1 MGLLSGLLLAAAA
14 GGAIA
19 QPGGGISWVETFADD
34 PLAAGRFAVGAGQD
48 GARFSY
54 DAVGQFLTV
63 HYDTILPTAW
73 YQRPLDPAGG
83 RVLGRYDDFDFFV
96 TFRIRSG
103 GFFADPNGFAQI
115 AWGLLSSQT
124 TGEDRAGG
132 SSGPFAFDVVSFDY
146 FPNVTAFGGPTL
158 GPTVVHGDD
167 GSGFFANID
176 FTFGA
181 ETDINTTVGDENL
194 ALDVM
199 YTAHVAYRGADQ
211 TATVMVSGPAMP
223 MLINADGAGGPGGFD
238 GDPTTIQTLA
248 VIDRPFTV
256 DRFALMAWQDTFS
269 PFGSS
274 IIADVDIHRIAFSA
288 PPVLVGDVNLDGHI
302 DGMDI
307 EPFVTLLLSGNVDPS
322 LAARGDFDGDGVFD
336 IADRPGFVAALLQ

>member
-1 MGLLSGLLLAAAA
+1 MLAGAA

-19 QPGGGISWVETFADD
+19 QAGGGVFWVETFADD

-48 GARFSY
+48 GTRFSY
-54 DAVGQFLTV
+54 DAAGQFLTV

-83 RVLGRYDDFDFFV
+83 RVLGRFDDFDFSV
-96 TFRIRSG
+96 TCRIRSG

-158 GPTVVHGDD
+158 GSTVIHSNDA
-167 GSGFFANID
+167 SGFFANID

-181 ETDINTTVGDENL
+181 ETDINATVGDESL
-194 ALDVM
+194 ALDVL
-199 YTAHVAYRGADQ
+199 YAAHVAYRGASQ
-211 TATVMVSGPAMP
+211 TATVTLSGPAAP
-223 MLINADGAGGPGGFD
+223 VLINVDGAGGAGGFD
-238 GDPTTIQTLA
+238 GDPTTIQT
-248 VIDRPFTV
+248 VVTIDRPFVV

-274 IIADVDIHRIAFSA
+274 LIADVDVHRIEFSA
-288 PPVLVGDVNLDGHI
+288 PPVLPGDLNLDGRV
-302 DGMDI
+302 DALDI
-307 EPFVTLLLSGNVDPS
+307 EPFVTLLLSGSVDPS
-322 LAARGDFDGDGVFD
+322 LAARGDFNGDGVFD
-336 IADRPGFVAALLQ
+336 VADRPGFVGALLQ